1 MVGLLGRD
9 GHFGFMSFFGSI
21 PLKGAAS
28 QREVVLEA
36 RGEELDD
43 FLGLGVQRVFWC
55 LCH

>member
-1 MVGLLGRD
+1 
-9 GHFGFMSFFGSI
+9 MSFFGSI